1 MVHVH
6 VQVTDLGDNVVSSC
20 SGEEAEGEETDDEYE
35 NAEPT
40 QAYHCDGGLDEED
53 GEPMDIE
60 PTVAYNITGE

>member
-1 MVHVH
+1 M
-6 VQVTDLGDNVVSSC
+6 SSC

-40 QAYHCDGGLDEED
+40 QAYHFDGGLDEED